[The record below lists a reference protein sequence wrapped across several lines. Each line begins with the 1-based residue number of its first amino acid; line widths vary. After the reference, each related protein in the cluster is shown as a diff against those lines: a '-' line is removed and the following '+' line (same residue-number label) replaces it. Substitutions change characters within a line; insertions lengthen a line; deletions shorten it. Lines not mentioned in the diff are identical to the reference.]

1 MKVRDYMYSKKIIQH
16 FQNPKNMGKMDHPDS
31 TGEAGNPQCGDTMKI
46 YLKISAGKI
55 KEISFETMGCVSAIA
70 TSSMITELAKGKTLA
85 AAGKITYQDVTNE
98 LGQLPPV
105 KIHCAGM
112 AVEALKK
119 AIENYGKN

>member
-1 MKVRDYMYSKKIIQH
+1 MYSKKVIQH
-16 FQNPKNMGKMDHPDS
+16 FQNPRNMGKLKNPDS
-31 TGEAGNPQCGDTMKI
+31 IGEAGNLQCGDVMKI

-85 AAGKITYQDVTNE
+85 VAKKITYQNVVDE
-98 LGQLPPV
+98 LGELPPV

-119 AIENYGKN
+119 AIEKYEKNSKK